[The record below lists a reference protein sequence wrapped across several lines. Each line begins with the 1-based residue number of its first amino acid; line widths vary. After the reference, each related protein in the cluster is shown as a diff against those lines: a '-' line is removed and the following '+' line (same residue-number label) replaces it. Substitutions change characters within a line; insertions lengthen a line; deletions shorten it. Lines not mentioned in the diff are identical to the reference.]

1 MELHPSTPAE
11 RPALRRLYRRAF
23 PACERKSWSELER
36 LQKAGRAEVLTVA
49 EGGALRGILVTLPT
63 PELVLGD
70 FLAIFPHLRCGGTG
84 TAVIRAVR
92 ERCGAVPVCLEIE
105 DPDEPGAPNAALR
118 LRRRNFYLRNGLLP
132 VAKMHIYGT
141 DMELLASDASV
152 TYEQYRALLRRVLGG
167 AYVDANLTRRAE

>member
-1 MELHPSTPAE
+1 MELHPITPAE

-36 LQKAGRAEVLTVA
+36 LQKAGRAEVLAVA

-92 ERCGAVPVCLEIE
+92 ERYGSTPVCLEIE
-105 DPDEPGAPNAALR
+105 DPEEPGAPNAALR

-167 AYVDANLTRRAE
+167 TYVDANLTRRAE

>member
-1 MELHPSTPAE
+1 MELHPITPAE
-11 RPALRRLYRRAF
+11 RPALRKLYRRAF

-36 LQKAGRAEVLTVA
+36 LQKAGRADLLTVA
-49 EGGALRGILVTLPT
+49 EDGDARGILVMLPT
-63 PELVLGD
+63 KSLILGD
-70 FLAIFPHLRCGGTG
+70 FLAIFPHKRNGGTG
-84 TAVIRAVR
+84 TKVLQAIRAR
-92 ERCGAVPVCLEIE
+92 YEGVPICLEIE

-118 LRRRNFYLRNGLLP
+118 LRRRNFYLRNGIVP
-132 VAKMHIYGT
+132 IAKMHIYGT